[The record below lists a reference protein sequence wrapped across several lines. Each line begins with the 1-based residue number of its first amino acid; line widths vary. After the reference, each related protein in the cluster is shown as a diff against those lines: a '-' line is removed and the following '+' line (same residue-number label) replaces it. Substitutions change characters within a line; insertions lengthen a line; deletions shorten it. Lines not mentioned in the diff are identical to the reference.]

1 MRVLSAF
8 LRSVMGELVRREV
21 ERLSGELTPRSMQ
34 LLAPTV
40 LHRLLDSAEWRG
52 LLDRT
57 LPEVA
62 ASSGQA
68 AVLLREERPQ
78 GDAGSSLAST
88 WNQAYI
94 YLETI
99 KTYALVPLKF

>member
-1 MRVLSAF
+1 
-8 LRSVMGELVRREV
+8 MGELVRREV

-34 LLAPTV
+34 LVAPTV

-68 AVLLREERPQ
+68 AVLLREERPHGQ

-99 KTYALVPLKF
+99 KTYALVPMKF

>member
-1 MRVLSAF
+1 
-8 LRSVMGELVRREV
+8 MGELVRREV

-52 LLDRT
+52 LVDRT

-88 WNQAYI
+88 WNQAI
-94 YLETI
+94 I
-99 KTYALVPLKF
+99 WKP

>member
-1 MRVLSAF
+1 
-8 LRSVMGELVRREV
+8 MGELVRREV

-57 LPEVA
+57 VPEVA

-68 AVLLREERPQ
+68 AVLLREERPPGQ

-99 KTYALVPLKF
+99 IKIRFGPDEVLIATR